1 VSPRLRFVIGSWLLL
16 AAAACSSDPAPS
28 DAAAGGGGAAS
39 GGASASSGGKAGSKP
54 QSCPAG
60 INPPSPVDPIEVGV
74 VSGELVDERGEPTT
88 AGLVQVCGT
97 DICRNADVADSGK
110 FADYVAGLINA
121 PACKFG
127 DGFEWAKLAVP
138 LGEGNNELGTL
149 VTVRLPDYGEGVP
162 LVAGKTAT
170 SGGVSLVL
178 AEDARVQ
185 HNIIDY
191 ESEAQR
197 VLRAVRLPGAALAQA
212 DPDFVVGFALS
223 PLETRICPNPALS
236 LENDPELAAG
246 TELEL
251 YLLGLDA
258 EEEFVPYARWQ
269 KVAEGRVS
277 DDGESLEFPDGVP
290 LLTAIAVKVKP

>member
-1 VSPRLRFVIGSWLLL
+1 LLL

-28 DAAAGGGGAAS
+28 DAGKNQGGSAGTGGGS
-39 GGASASSGGKAGSKP
+39 TSSGGKPGSKP
-54 QSCPAG
+54 ESCPAG
-60 INPPSPVDPIEVGV
+60 TNEPSPIDPIAVGLV
-74 VSGELVDERGEPTT
+74 TGELVDERGEPTT

-97 DICRNADVADSGK
+97 DICRNADVAESGK
-110 FADYVAGLINA
+110 FADDVDGPINA

-138 LGEGNNELGTL
+138 IAEGNNELGTL
-149 VTVRLPDYGEGVP
+149 VTVRLPDYAEGVP

-178 AEDARVQ
+178 AADARIQ

-197 VLRAVRLPGAALAQA
+197 VLRAVPLPEAALVQA

-223 PLETRICPNPALS
+223 PLETRICPNPALR
-236 LENDPELAAG
+236 LENIPQLSAG

-269 KVAEGRVS
+269 KVADGQVS

-290 LLTAIAVKVKP
+290 LLTAVAVKVKP